1 MDPLV
6 AEMDSLLGQAE
17 VAAPAAAAQVAAPAA
32 AGAPAL
38 FAVLVGPG
46 QYLLHHQVVPGLFA
60 LNHQP
65 PPAVLT
71 QDQLPPGTPVFELVP
86 VALVPEPA
94 PPSSNPAASI
104 GNPAPS
110 ASISNPADPAAPIG
124 NPADPAAPI
133 SDRAPTA
140 LLPGPAPAAGRDID
154 ITRVWNV
161 KAAVAAGVPGRFII
175 RGITRARNAK
185 EMLKAIRRAKQLRVA
200 TEVINLHQLKHLARV
215 ARHLD
220 TLALEVLPALRTDA
234 SDQELL
240 HRLETLGR
248 AIRRLG
254 RASQLQRSAVH
265 CGKKL
270 LRRARTALDSTRPLT
285 PRRLATISKLVK
297 DFRRNYIAFN

>member
-17 VAAPAAAAQVAAPAA
+17 VAAPAAAAVQVAAPAA

-46 QYLLHHQVVPGLFA
+46 QYLLHH
-60 LNHQP
+60 
-65 PPAVLT
+65 

-94 PPSSNPAASI
+94 PPSSNPAAAASI

-110 ASISNPADPAAPIG
+110 ASIGNPADPAASIGNPAPSASIG

-133 SDRAPTA
+133 SDRAPT
-140 LLPGPAPAAGRDID
+140 AAGRDID